1 MTVAQ
6 DSLNPAQRHAVEVA
20 EGALLILAG
29 PGSGKTRV
37 ITQRIAYLVDQVGVP
52 PWRIL
57 AVTFTNKAA
66 REMRER
72 IEVLLGDRASEVAM
86 GTFHSICAR
95 LLRREAQHLGMSGDF
110 AIYDTDDQMVLV
122 RQICAELHLD
132 SKRFTPRGLLSS
144 ISSAKNERRDA
155 STVLRTAGSYYEEIV
170 G

>member
-6 DSLNPAQRHAVEVA
+6 DSLNPAQRHAVEVP

-37 ITQRIAYLVDQVGVP
+37 ITHRIAHLVEEVGVP

-72 IEVLLGDRASEVAM
+72 VEALLGDRASEIAM
-86 GTFHSICAR
+86 GKIGRAH
-95 LLRREAQHLGMSGDF
+95 
-110 AIYDTDDQMVLV
+110 V
-122 RQICAELHLD
+122 
-132 SKRFTPRGLLSS
+132 
-144 ISSAKNERRDA
+144 
-155 STVLRTAGSYYEEIV
+155 
-170 G
+170 